1 MMVGSAELGGA
12 VMIWWFFGVL
22 AGLALLAHRNGPNA
36 VWGTA
41 TFGGLIGVAVAVF
54 RPGFDWS
61 IIGKAVVIG
70 ALVGLIFHWLPKIL
84 KLAK

>member
-1 MMVGSAELGGA
+1 
-12 VMIWWFFGVL
+12 MIWSIFGVL
-22 AGLALLAHRNGPNA
+22 AGVALLAHRSGPNA

-61 IIGKAVVIG
+61 IIGKAIVIG
-70 ALVGLIFHWLPKIL
+70 ALVGLVFEWLPR
-84 KLAK
+84 LASRAQK